1 MKTYWFLALIF
12 LLPVLF
18 FAWLL
23 NLYYG
28 CGWFDDVY
36 AINDHCKLVCSG
48 YYGRPQKYACAAFD
62 QFDDLKIVIPGR
74 EIELKSL
81 TFDMLVKAYGAQ
93 NYNQEFPLDKGFFV
107 GNVGFL
113 FKDDKLCRI
122 IIDDVTADSFIGFRN
137 GLTVPEI
144 LTANNQS
151 LRSVYSLDVAAI
163 KSWRA
168 QCRPRHYYLNFS
180 F

>member
-28 CGWFDDVY
+28 CGWFHDTYKID
-36 AINDHCKLVCSG
+36 DHCKLVCSG
-48 YYGRPQKYACAAFD
+48 YYARPQKYACAAFE
-62 QFDDLKIVIPGR
+62 QFDDLKIVISGR
-74 EIELKSL
+74 ETELKSL
-81 TFDMLVKAYGAQ
+81 TFDMLVNAYGAQ

-113 FKDDKLCRI
+113 FQDDKLCSI
-122 IIDDVTADSFIGFRN
+122 IIEDVTADSFIGYRN
-137 GLTVPEI
+137 GLTAPEI
-144 LTANNQS
+144 LTAGNQS
-151 LRSVYSLDVAAI
+151 VRPLYSLDVAAV
-163 KSWRA
+163 KSRWG
-168 QCRPRHYYLNFS
+168 QCQSRRYYLNFS